1 MPYAHSCPVGPSS
14 ARGAPWS
21 SRVGA
26 TCNGTEGR
34 ATHTTVNERRH
45 GYHPCAGSARIQ
57 HPRGEEAQEW
67 AVGFGGPVTPL
78 EARLTAPDLLCL
90 CFVDH
95 LAAGETFETGSM
107 TFQASRQC
115 ACCGDTFT
123 ALHASATYCSNR
135 CKSRAYQRRRGS
147 RGQQTQLVLHTGG
160 VEVREWQGHPIQRRQ
175 PDGYVNATAM
185 CQAGGKRWNDYSRME
200 RTTEYISALTAV
212 AGIPVTDLVD
222 LKQGGRPDEQG
233 TWIHPRLAV
242 DLARWVSPA
251 FAVWMDGWFLES
263 LGAPAAPAV
272 NRRDGE
278 LLVAAADDVG
288 RALLKWSCAVARA
301 AC

>member
-1 MPYAHSCPVGPSS
+1 
-14 ARGAPWS
+14 
-21 SRVGA
+21 
-26 TCNGTEGR
+26 
-34 ATHTTVNERRH
+34 
-45 GYHPCAGSARIQ
+45 
-57 HPRGEEAQEW
+57 
-67 AVGFGGPVTPL
+67 
-78 EARLTAPDLLCL
+78 
-90 CFVDH
+90 
-95 LAAGETFETGSM
+95 M

-123 ALHASATYCSNR
+123 ALHVSATYCSNR

-147 RGQQTQLVLHTGG
+147 RGQQTQLVLHTDV
-160 VEVREWQGHPIQRRQ
+160 VEVREWQGHPIQCRQ